1 MRIFVTG
8 EQGQLARC
16 LAEANDGKHQVVFG
30 ARPTFDL
37 TRPENARDQ
46 VVAAKPEIIV
56 NAAAYTAVDKAESER
71 ELAFAV
77 NRDGARAM
85 ADAARV
91 LNVPI
96 IHISTDYVF
105 TGEKTSPYVEDD
117 ATGPVGV
124 YGQSKLAGEETI
136 RNATSKHVILRTS
149 WVYSVYGANFLKT
162 MLRVGKD
169 RPELRVVDDQI
180 GNPTSAHDLAA
191 VVIKIAEAV
200 GGGRGSYGTFHAAGQ
215 GDVTWCGFARGIFDA
230 AAKTGIAV
238 PKVAAITTA
247 DYPTP
252 AKRPANSRLNCEKLA
267 TAYGIRLPHWS
278 GSTQECVQRLMLTA
292 EQAA

>member
-37 TRPENARDQ
+37 TRPEDARDQ
-46 VVAAKPEIIV
+46 VVAAKPEIIM

-77 NRDGARAM
+77 NHDGARAM

-105 TGEKTSPYVEDD
+105 AGDKASPYVEDD

-124 YGQSKLAGEETI
+124 YGQSKLAGEEAI
-136 RNATSKHVILRTS
+136 RNITAKHVILRTA
-149 WVYSVYGANFLKT
+149 WIYSVYGANFLKT

-191 VVIKIAEAV
+191 AVIQIAEAV
-200 GGGRGSYGTFHAAGQ
+200 DKGQAAYGTFHAAGQ
-215 GDVTWCGFARGIFDA
+215 GDVTWCGFARGIFEA
-230 AAKTGIAV
+230 AANTGIAV
-238 PKVAAITTA
+238 PQIEAITTA

-252 AKRPANSRLNCEKLA
+252 AKRPANSRLNCDKLEM
-267 TAYGIRLPHWS
+267 AYGIRLPYWS
-278 GSTQECVQRLMLTA
+278 GSTQECVRRLLLAA
-292 EQAA
+292 EKAA